1 MITSIVFS
9 KDRALQLD
17 LTLKTIR
24 KNFELCDDLIVIYK
38 TSEQQYEESYENL
51 KLEHPNVLFLKQSH
65 SLFVD
70 VLATISGAE
79 SDYIC
84 FFTDDDIFYRKV
96 SFTYDNINWLF
107 DQANISCLSL
117 RMGHNTTQRQING
130 KIGAD
135 AMPSEGL
142 LVTSEDGGD
151 PQFSVWNRMT
161 IAPGGYWAYAL
172 SVDGHIFKRETMLK
186 FCTEL
191 EVLNRYNSYKGVPRE
206 KNCWNQTPNEFE
218 SKLQMF
224 YFEIPAYMASPIHSC
239 VVNSPNNRVQEH
251 IENRA
256 GDIFSYSA
264 SSLND
269 HYMRGKRL
277 NINKINFESIVCPHQ
292 EIDIMKGLE

>member
-51 KLEHPNVLFLKQSH
+51 KLEHPNVLFVEQSH

-70 VLATISGAE
+70 VLAMISGAE

-84 FFTDDDIFYRKV
+84 LFTDDDMVYREVDMSVEQLDSIF
-96 SFTYDNINWLF
+96 I
-107 DQANISCLSL
+107 AGASCFSL
-117 RMGHNTTQRQING
+117 RLGANTVKRDYG
-130 KIGAD
+130 
-135 AMPSEGL
+135 
-142 LVTSEDGGD
+142 DGVLRD
-151 PQFSVWNRMT
+151 DSIPRSDLFPPFMLWNRT
-161 IAPGGYWAYAL
+161 SIPTGGYWSYPL
-172 SVDGHIFKRETMLK
+172 SVDGHIFKRKAMLK

-191 EVLNRYNSYKGVPRE
+191 EVLNRHYSYKGIPRE
-206 KNCWNQTPNEFE
+206 KNCWSQTPNEFE
-218 SKLQMF
+218 SKLQRF
-224 YFEIPAYMASPIHSC
+224 WFELSPVMACFEHSC

-251 IENRA
+251 MKNRS
-256 GDIFSYSA
+256 GDTFSYS
-264 SSLND
+264 SSNLNS
-269 HYMRGKRL
+269 HYMKGKRL
-277 NINKINFESIVCPHQ
+277 NIKKINFETIVCPHQ